1 MQSLPQHV
9 HHLQTGCSLLDEHT
23 SHRCGLVQVS
33 PPSACMPQVLA
44 DLESG
49 VGQHLLFERPS
60 RPRSLTD
67 CPRLARS
74 TLDRGMIHH
83 PAMWE
88 EPLTR
93 G

>member
-1 MQSLPQHV
+1 MCHPLAGVRAHAHPV
-9 HHLQTGCSLLDEHT
+9 FGRE
-23 SHRCGLVQVS
+23 QVS
-33 PPSACMPQVLA
+33 PPSACVPQVLA

-60 RPRSLTD
+60 SPRSLTD
-67 CPRLARS
+67 CLRLARS